1 VASPLRCS
9 KRSTL
14 GIGDPW
20 GYKALPRVP
29 GKSGRTVV
37 PVHTDYGLGSQSW
50 KIQIYKLTARKGL
63 KATLKALCT
72 LQKDESGKRSS
83 TNYLSNVTYGVN
95 QRNEDSERECW
106 LFGMMEDCL
115 VPPNN
120 SWLGKYDVSR
130 TEGGYHQWKLRKYSV
145 QLIKKVKMKQD

>member
-1 VASPLRCS
+1 MASPLRCS

-29 GKSGRTVV
+29 GNSGRTVV

-50 KIQIYKLTARKGL
+50 KIQIYKLTAQKEL

-72 LQKDESGKRSS
+72 LQKDESGQRSS

-95 QRNEDSERECW
+95 QRNEDSEREYW
-106 LFGMMEDCL
+106 LFGMIEDCL
-115 VPPNN
+115 VP
-120 SWLGKYDVSR
+120 
-130 TEGGYHQWKLRKYSV
+130 RKIHPRDDQKEIGNV
-145 QLIKKVKMKQD
+145 